1 MTEKLQ
7 HLTHT
12 HCIEKNSINKE
23 KSTERF
29 GFCDGFLLTVPF
41 TVIILTIL
49 YIQLLTSFQ
58 NTLGKKSNE
67 IDCGLECMQDFN
79 N

>member
-7 HLTHT
+7 HFTHT
-12 HCIEKNSINKE
+12 HGIEKTQSTRE
-23 KSTERF
+23 KSTQRF
-29 GFCDGFLLTVPF
+29 GFCDGFLF
-41 TVIILTIL
+41 TVLFIIIILTIL

-58 NTLGKKSNE
+58 NTLRKKSNE